1 LGNDSDNR
9 YTSAANHLIGR
20 LGSGIVSAT
29 VTAAIWSELQDGSV
43 ESGTYVSS
51 SPSVI
56 SSSTATLNAA
66 FSTSS
71 QTMVA
76 GEKKTITLSLGR
88 AYGYMYRE
96 SFGYSNP
103 TVYLREIP

>member
-1 LGNDSDNR
+1 
-9 YTSAANHLIGR
+9 
-20 LGSGIVSAT
+20 LGSGVSSAT
-29 VTAAIWSELQDGSV
+29 VTAAVWSELPDGSV

-56 SSSTATLNAA
+56 SSSTATLNARL
-66 FSTSS
+66 STSS

-76 GEKKTITLSLGR
+76 GEKRTISLFAGR
-88 AYGYMYRE
+88 AEGYMYKE